1 MAKVVGCALCCG
13 LIFLSRVLHPPGS
26 WRRGRCSPAS
36 AFAMSAKCLLILLC
50 ATLYAP
56 HDATAASLLPP
67 QDQNSSAPAALQ
79 NNESDF
85 YSYNGYRCKKC
96 HPGNRIVTHCTIPE
110 TASQCQPCDRDTYF
124 KYMNQLDKCLP
135 CKICRDLDEVEIQPC
150 TQTSDTEC
158 RCKNGTY
165 CVPRLPCETCHR
177 CTPSCPNGEKM
188 EQPCTP
194 TNNIKCVPLPT
205 SPTPATA
212 TNVGALPWILSC
224 SVVAVLVVLC
234 VVIYKCKGRWSCSRG
249 GNQTGTAARMWR
261 VKTVQCLRRNCSQRQ
276 QEEHDNMLN
285 AHVDPGSQQSHTS
298 SSMTETLPLQVPSP
312 SEEVVAAESK
322 RNLIPA
328 NGRDPTA
335 ALSLSLEIFVK
346 EVPVM
351 QWRRYMRAL
360 GLTSNEIHT
369 VAMSESHVNEQHFQ
383 MLQLWLDKNGR
394 KATLD
399 VLLQALC
406 DIEHRGVEERVRRML
421 IDQGLYVCEEA

>member
-1 MAKVVGCALCCG
+1 MRLSGPGDTSLGACQL
-13 LIFLSRVLHPPGS
+13 LFLSLRLLLFYRPSKYKPEGS
-26 WRRGRCSPAS
+26 
-36 AFAMSAKCLLILLC
+36 F
-50 ATLYAP
+50 
-56 HDATAASLLPP
+56 SLTPEGL
-67 QDQNSSAPAALQ
+67 SFFLA
-79 NNESDF
+79 
-85 YSYNGYRCKKC
+85 
-96 HPGNRIVTHCTIPE
+96 GNRIVTHCTIPE

-135 CKICRDLDEVEIQPC
+135 CKICRDLVEIQPC

-212 TNVGALPWILSC
+212 TNVGMYVCIWVCDGFSIKTSRACSTVLQPGKLLSPFP
-224 SVVAVLVVLC
+224 SE
-234 VVIYKCKGRWSCSRG
+234 SRF
-249 GNQTGTAARMWR
+249 GNQCPRILPFFPAFAATQPF
-261 VKTVQCLRRNCSQRQ
+261 VFYL
-276 QEEHDNMLN
+276 L
-285 AHVDPGSQQSHTS
+285 
-298 SSMTETLPLQVPSP
+298 L
-312 SEEVVAAESK
+312 
-322 RNLIPA
+322 
-328 NGRDPTA
+328 

-421 IDQGLYVCEEA
+421 IDQGLYVWEEVSSGGFS